1 MTGSRRAR
9 CMKNEMSVVRQS
21 INIDIGAIFTELT
34 AKNVIGSG
42 SFGTVYSAHMLL
54 PDKKLAG
61 IVMQ

>member
-21 INIDIGAIFTELT
+21 IDIGAIFTELT

>member
-1 MTGSRRAR
+1 
-9 CMKNEMSVVRQS
+9 MKNEMSVVRQS
-21 INIDIGAIFTELT
+21 IDIGAIFTELT

-42 SFGTVYSAHMLL
+42 SAFGTVYSAHMLL

>member
-1 MTGSRRAR
+1 
-9 CMKNEMSVVRQS
+9 MSIVRQS
-21 INIDIGAIFTELT
+21 IEIGSIFTELT
-34 AKNVIGSG
+34 AMNVIGSG